1 MEREMTIASEISI
14 KCCAC
19 GAQGPEGHEV
29 CERCGSARL
38 LDRRKYFR
46 RVLAVSIMILAVA
59 LLVAAMVYGEV
70 HRAAGAVA
78 IGI

>member
-1 MEREMTIASEISI
+1 MTMATEISI

-19 GAQGPEGHEV
+19 GAESSEGLEA
-29 CERCGSARL
+29 CEQCGSGKL

-46 RVLAVSIMILAVA
+46 RALAISIMVLAVA

-70 HRAAGAVA
+70 HRAAGAIA

>member
-1 MEREMTIASEISI
+1 MTLGPAIVV

-19 GAQGPEGHEV
+19 GAESPEGHEI
-29 CERCGSARL
+29 CERCGSGKL

-46 RVLAVSIMILAVA
+46 RALAVSLMIAAVA

-70 HRAAGAVA
+70 HRAAGPVA
-78 IGI
+78 FGI

>member
-1 MEREMTIASEISI
+1 MTIATDVSI

-19 GAQGPEGHEV
+19 GAQSPEGHET
-29 CERCGSARL
+29 CERCGSGKL

-46 RVLAVSIMILAVA
+46 RALAVSIMILAVA

-70 HRAAGAVA
+70 HRAAGAIA